1 MNLNKLINMAVNIV
15 TRRLMNIGINKG
27 IDAISRRGNGKTPM
41 TPEEARQ
48 ARTARAAAKRARQAA
63 RITRRMR

>member
-1 MNLNKLINMAVNIV
+1 MNLNQLINMAVNIV

-27 IDAISRRGNGKTPM
+27 IDAISRRGNGKAPM

-48 ARTARAAAKRARQAA
+48 AKTARAAAKRARQAA

>member
-1 MNLNKLINMAVNIV
+1 MNLNQLINMAVNIV

-27 IDAISRRGNGKTPM
+27 IDAISRRGNSKAPM